1 MGGLIGTATSV
12 NNGLMPKNLV
22 PIQLTENDSWYEIT
36 GDCSFYYRYAHPYEA
51 KMAICSIMSNWS
63 NANGYV
69 QEVLTGGV
77 NVAELSFFV
86 RVTSDNTKKKIY
98 VRCIDNPDGSQKTF
112 IIPIQGV
119 LSIQVTNDNVDDL
132 IGV

>member
-1 MGGLIGTATSV
+1 MGGLIGTATSE
-12 NNGLMPKNLV
+12 NNGLMPKTLV
-22 PIQLTENDSWYEIT
+22 PIQLTENETWYEIT
-36 GDCSFYYRYAHPYEA
+36 GDCSFYYRYAHPYDA

-69 QEVLTGGV
+69 QEVLTGGETI
-77 NVAELSFFV
+77 AELSSFV

-98 VRCIDNPDGSQKTF
+98 VRCFYNSDGSQKTF

-119 LSIQVTNDNVDDL
+119 LSINVTNDNVDEL
-132 IGV
+132 